1 MQFDKRGTVSIP
13 AFSFVLLILISI
25 FIFSQDYYIYYTKEI
40 SSKKNKIEALNSIGT
55 FRAQALET
63 LSKPRANINYT
74 NKLDPKPIKIILKNK
89 TIKAEIIKNNYKT
102 EINISTLGPSFCNN
116 YEIVPK
122 QNSILS
128 YNNSCISVI
137 TQ

>member
-1 MQFDKRGTVSIP
+1 MNKEFNDYTVFTARILLGLIFTGA
-13 AFSFVLLILISI
+13 AFTKILDTASF
-25 FIFSQDYYIYYTKEI
+25 
-40 SSKKNKIEALNSIGT
+40 
-55 FRAQALET
+55 
-63 LSKPRANINYT
+63 
-74 NKLDPKPIKIILKNK
+74 
-89 TIKAEIIKNNYKT
+89 AEIIKNNYKT